1 MGRFF
6 GKNSAHDAKNAHN
19 AHDARHGNPEENL
32 REPAAVSVTPEPFP
46 SSDGEQPDEILA
58 ARAAAGDADAFS
70 VLVRRYEKL
79 VFRSVFTMLGSRT
92 DAEDVTQEVFLRIWR
107 GLPAFRGDAKF
118 LSWLLST
125 AHNAGVDRLRKRK
138 REAALF
144 RELPEDVEQEPAD
157 TGADA
162 DPAEAVL
169 RGERT
174 EAVRLALRA
183 LPEEYRNVLQ
193 LRELEGMSCGKIA
206 SLLGIREGTVRTRL
220 FRARKELKKILENG
234 NFFEDETSNPHDG
247 KGGITE

>member
-1 MGRFF
+1 M
-6 GKNSAHDAKNAHN
+6 
-19 AHDARHGNPEENL
+19 
-32 REPAAVSVTPEPFP
+32 PEPFSP
-46 SSDGEQPDEILA
+46 SDGEQPDEILA

-79 VFRSVFTMLGSRT
+79 VFRSVFTMLGSRA

-144 RELPEDVEQEPAD
+144 RELPEDAEQEPAD

-174 EAVRLALRA
+174 EAVRLALGA
-183 LPEEYRNVLQ
+183 LPEEYRTVLQ
-193 LRELEGMSCGKIA
+193 LREFEGMSCGTIA

-234 NFFEDETSNPHDG
+234 NFFEIETSTPDDG